1 MTPKFKIFIP
11 LLLCGVLGLGAGCE
25 REAYV
30 VRNPALL
37 IAGTD
42 LLDFGEIPVDYTATR
57 SLQLANAG
65 QQTLEIQELIA
76 ESLGDAF
83 SATSIEDGI
92 LGGDSIEIEVSF
104 TPTAELLYEGTLT
117 IKSNTSTDTD
127 VTVALRGSGL
137 AEVICGDCDNPPE
150 DECADE
156 NTLLTYTRNGEC
168 VEGVCRYVGDQILCP
183 HGCLD
188 GACLPPP
195 DQDGDGILDAVA
207 WTDSEVFLLRGA
219 SGGGVSW
226 GGGIS
231 FEDTVVAVSV
241 SDLNGDALSDLAIG
255 VTSDVDSIVAIF
267 HGELAHWLFYH
278 CSAAVWCTLV
288 AVAGANCSCSDYH
301 RHCRS
306 AGAIN

>member
-1 MTPKFKIFIP
+1 
-11 LLLCGVLGLGAGCE
+11 CCVLGLGAGCE

-83 SATSIEDGI
+83 SATSIEDSI

-183 HGCLD
+183 HGCLE

-195 DQDGDGILDAVA
+195 DQDGDGILD
-207 WTDSEVFLLRGA
+207 
-219 SGGGVSW
+219 
-226 GGGIS
+226 
-231 FEDTVVAVSV
+231 EDDNCIAVSNPEQEDGDEDGV
-241 SDLNGDALSDLAIG
+241 GDLCDNCVATANADQGDSDEDDVGDVCDNCE
-255 VTSDVDSIVAIF
+255 DDS
-267 HGELAHWLFYH
+267 
-278 CSAAVWCTLV
+278 
-288 AVAGANCSCSDYH
+288 
-301 RHCRS
+301 
-306 AGAIN
+306 

>member
-117 IKSNTSTDTD
+117 INSNTSTDTD

-195 DQDGDGILDAVA
+195 DQDGDGILD
-207 WTDSEVFLLRGA
+207 
-219 SGGGVSW
+219 
-226 GGGIS
+226 
-231 FEDTVVAVSV
+231 EDDNCIAVSKC
-241 SDLNGDALSDLAIG
+241 D
-255 VTSDVDSIVAIF
+255 
-267 HGELAHWLFYH
+267 
-278 CSAAVWCTLV
+278 
-288 AVAGANCSCSDYH
+288 
-301 RHCRS
+301 
-306 AGAIN
+306 